1 MAAPTFVL
9 GALEKTM
16 NDTVPIPGDL
26 LPRLDEDGLLR
37 VGDQWV
43 AIPDAQLPVVALLVD
58 RYGRLV
64 RTEAIAAAYV
74 EAGNSGHD
82 ASIRSVVARVAHR
95 VARLGL
101 KLHTVRGRGVMLA
114 PSEQAR

>member
-1 MAAPTFVL
+1 MNDAPTTT
-9 GALEKTM
+9 E
-16 NDTVPIPGDL
+16 DL

-37 VGDQWV
+37 VGDHWV

-82 ASIRSVVARVAHR
+82 ASIRSLVARVAHR

-101 KLHTVRGRGVMLA
+101 ELHTVRGRGVVLA
-114 PSEQAR
+114 PSAHAR

>member
-1 MAAPTFVL
+1 MT
-9 GALEKTM
+9 
-16 NDTVPIPGDL
+16 NTVPTTRES

-37 VGDQWV
+37 VGEQWV

-58 RYGRLV
+58 RYGQLV

-82 ASIRSVVARVAHR
+82 ASIRSLVARVAHR

-101 KLHTVRGRGVMLA
+101 TLHTVRGRGVMLA
-114 PSEQAR
+114 PSEHAR

>member
-1 MAAPTFVL
+1 
-9 GALEKTM
+9 M
-16 NDTVPIPGDL
+16 NNTVPTTGDVRL
-26 LPRLDEDGLLR
+26 RLDEDGLLP

-82 ASIRSVVARVAHR
+82 ASIRSLVARVAHR

-101 KLHTVRGRGVMLA
+101 KLHRVRGRGVMLA
-114 PSEQAR
+114 PGEHAR